1 MLCYDISFEY
11 LQNIH
16 LALFLVYK
24 VHDKICLKWFWILYH
39 KKKNFDEMFNFRI
52 MICCVL
58 QEWTKRD
65 KKIYK
70 LMFRCVW
77 ISGTGV
83 RNIGAYEIFEVGI
96 TLYTVCSVSVL
107 WGGFP
112 KTDNKPLLAWFQAS
126 HVIWM
131 QSSFFWAVAQCW
143 IVVPC
148 WCFRTSCWSHGLR
161 WTYEDYQVMWV
172 CSI

>member
-1 MLCYDISFEY
+1 MLWYY
-11 LQNIH
+11 LFWMCTKYTSCN
-16 LALFLVYK
+16 FLVYK

-39 KKKNFDEMFNFRI
+39 QKCFFFLDEIVNFRT

-58 QEWTKRD
+58 QGWTKRD

-70 LMFRCVW
+70 LMFRHVW
-77 ISGTGV
+77 SLGTGL
-83 RNIGAYEIFEVGI
+83 RSIGAYETFRAVI

-107 WGGFP
+107 WGRFP
-112 KTDNKPLLAWFQAS
+112 KTDKWLLLAWFQAS

-131 QSSFFWAVAQCW
+131 QSSFFWAVAKCW

-148 WCFRTSCWSHGLR
+148 WCFRTLRWSHCLT
-161 WTYEDYQVMWV
+161 WT
-172 CSI
+172 